1 MQSVLIVLLTF
12 GICVG
17 GCHND
22 PHPPE
27 NAATRHLLQYFKL
40 KDKNPDFALIE
51 LKAHANI
58 AFKAHPKANEWA
70 ELVARLDR
78 AKEAS
83 LPDMLRLSR
92 LDLEI
97 AKNNKAEN
105 GNIHELED
113 NLLLWEEVERELK
126 AENIDP
132 NVFFN
137 AFELEYKKSL

>member
-1 MQSVLIVLLTF
+1 MKFVLIGLLTF
-12 GICVG
+12 GICIG
-17 GCHND
+17 GCHNH
-22 PHPPE
+22 PHPSE
-27 NAATRHLLQYFKL
+27 DAATQHLLQYFKL
-40 KDKNPDFALIE
+40 KEKNPDSALIE

-58 AFKAHPKANEWA
+58 AFNAHPKANEWA

-83 LPDMLRLSR
+83 LPDILRLSR

-97 AKNNKAEN
+97 ARNNKAEN

-113 NLLLWEEVERELK
+113 DLLLWEEVEKELK
-126 AENIDP
+126 TESIDP
-132 NVFFN
+132 NTFFS